1 METGR
6 PHGVQRVCQLR
17 AQPRSAV
24 HARHVR
30 AAQPHDGT
38 ITTAAPN
45 VVWGTDGAE
54 VSGLDEGWIWM
65 FVAVEHWNVGRVGW
79 HGTEPRLSMPPSS
92 RSRKGW
98 PRSSV
103 RWAPT
108 RRAAWSFGWIMA
120 RSTCRI
126 TSSTRS
132 ASGASLQASPSW
144 RSRRPTG
151 SRNASS
157 APCRSSPSTTGCS
170 ARLPRCEQRSP
181 SSSPPATSTG

>member
-1 METGR
+1 MSDRHKPETGENTGQGSRAGSETPGAEPVETGR

-79 HGTEPRLSMPPSS
+79 HGTE
-92 RSRKGW
+92 RK
-98 PRSSV
+98 
-103 RWAPT
+103 ALH
-108 RRAAWSFGWIMA
+108 AALEPLAQGL
-120 RSTCRI
+120 
-126 TSSTRS
+126 
-132 ASGASLQASPSW
+132 ASLFGAVGTDAARGLVVRMDHGTQYLSDHFVHQVRFRGITPSFAFVAE
-144 RSRRPTG
+144 PETNG
-151 SRNASS
+151 VAE
-157 APCRSSPSTTGCS
+157 
-170 ARLPRCEQRSP
+170 RLIR
-181 SSSPPATSTG
+181 TL